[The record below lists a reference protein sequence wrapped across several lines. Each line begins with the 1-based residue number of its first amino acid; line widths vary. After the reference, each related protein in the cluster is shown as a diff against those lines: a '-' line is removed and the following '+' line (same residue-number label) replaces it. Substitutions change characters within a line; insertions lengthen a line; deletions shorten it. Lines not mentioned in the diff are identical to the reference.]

1 MLLVA
6 SSFQV
11 GTQRYSSVSD
21 NNNFSAEQTPG
32 SGYGYRAYGEVSHF
46 VYCLLQKIKKSE
58 SLPLLEKWEDYML
71 PNHSSF
77 AGIDEEHFLV
87 GTGIHA
93 ALEKMSSAYLRKEFR
108 SNARRFLD
116 EFCSTILSTV
126 AARSKLGQGVSCF
139 CPEIILGGDDHSAFF
154 LFGQLMDGL
163 VECGW
168 EKGSHIE
175 ACKAEFQ
182 SFVREQRQ
190 LERHSTRKRPD
201 VGNILAYF
209 SQQTGFQSRRHLF
222 RVSSRTTSKV
232 AFIVSISCQYLL
244 QVYQLTTLFLRDSV
258 EELPAFTVKLTGIG
272 LSRRLVEK
280 SIACIQDFVRSPR
293 FTQRDFFSDNGVN
306 LLVSAVNAAG
316 SMLDQS
322 TCEPWASVLPD
333 GHETILVDLRKAY
346 DVVVVRRKEARDTS
360 ERWFGVR
367 SVESSEVGESSGRA
381 GVRISNVVEVGQV
394 EYLSGS
400 VPARDQP
407 CSSTTVSLRS
417 PGKGKRKRSVTPAP
431 AVVPKRIFEFDDES
445 VVLPKGRGVY
455 FEDPN
460 FECALKGQEKTAT
473 SRRSGRSCRAAP
485 VFQSSPR

>member
-1 MLLVA
+1 
-6 SSFQV
+6 
-11 GTQRYSSVSD
+11 
-21 NNNFSAEQTPG
+21 
-32 SGYGYRAYGEVSHF
+32 
-46 VYCLLQKIKKSE
+46 
-58 SLPLLEKWEDYML
+58 ML
-71 PNHSSF
+71 PNHFSF
-77 AGIDEEHFLV
+77 VAIDEEHFLE
-87 GTGIHA
+87 GTSFHT
-93 ALEKMSSAYLRKEFR
+93 ALEKMSSSYLRKEFR
-108 SNARRFLD
+108 SNAHRFLD
-116 EFCSTILSTV
+116 KFCSNILSTV

-154 LFGQLMDGL
+154 LHGQLPDGL
-163 VECGW
+163 GECGW
-168 EKGSHIE
+168 EKGSDVE

-182 SFVREQRQ
+182 SFVREHSQ

-209 SQQTGFQSRRHLF
+209 AHQTGFQSRRHLF
-222 RVSSRTTSKV
+222 RVSCRTSFKV
-232 AFIVSISCQYLL
+232 DFIASTNCQYLL
-244 QVYQLTTLFLRDSV
+244 QVYQMTTLFLRDSV
-258 EELPAFTVKLTGIG
+258 EELPAFTVRLNGIS

-280 SIACIQDFVRSPR
+280 SIACIQDFVRSSR

-316 SMLDQS
+316 SLRDQS

-333 GHETILVDLRKAY
+333 GYKATLVDLKKAY

-367 SVESSEVGESSGRA
+367 SVESSEVGEPSCCA
-381 GVRISNVVEVGQV
+381 GVRISKVVEVGQV

-407 CSSTTVSLRS
+407 CSSITVSLRS

-431 AVVPKRIFEFDDES
+431 AANPKRLFEFDDES
-445 VVLPKGRGVY
+445 VILSKGRGVY
-455 FEDPN
+455 FEDPT
-460 FECALKGQEKTAT
+460 FECALKSQEKSAA
-473 SRRSGRSCRAAP
+473 SRWSGRSCRAAP